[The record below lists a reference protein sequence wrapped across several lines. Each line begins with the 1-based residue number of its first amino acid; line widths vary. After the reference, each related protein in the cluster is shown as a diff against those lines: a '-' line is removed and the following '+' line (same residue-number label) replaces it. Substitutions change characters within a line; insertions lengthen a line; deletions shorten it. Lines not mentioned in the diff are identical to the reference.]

1 MSKKFMILMLS
12 VGLAAVLGFGGFGIW
27 HASKS
32 TPRFDQNGYILQ
44 GEEDEVKWHAFQ
56 SGEKYAATLAGTI
69 NFKSE
74 DEGEV
79 SVAQESFAHF
89 EDDSMMALSDGVLL
103 DFNDLSEN
111 YINNYYIN
119 AGLPIAE
126 TGDTYTADTN
136 AGSMEFGEHLW
147 KLSDQKY
154 LIAAPSLE
162 VHMTEDDIRDAEGYV
177 QVVMTEDN
185 VAHMLTQE
193 NLWMT
198 ISDECYIETQGG
210 VKVYPMT
217 QIIDDGTNKLSLAKL
232 AVSPEDAIVLT
243 EDETRRQI
251 VPELNIEAI
260 DGADGRDGEDGQVGE
275 DGQIG
280 EDGQNGEK
288 GEDGQQ
294 GTTGVT
300 GNTGVTGATGSSG
313 ASGVSGSSG
322 AKGKDGKNAVLEST
336 TNSALPTMSI
346 TDWRISATELKGA
359 IRVTD
364 NGGFL
369 GAINDI
375 TGHETKYPGS
385 VTITNVKTGQVI
397 TCYQQNDEYTL
408 HSGDTS
414 FSEFYVGKETVTFS
428 TPANALEPD
437 TEYKL
442 SVTAYYK
449 ATDDTGLIYSREF
462 ISRFFYT
469 DSTGVTL
476 TQEKAETEKL
486 TVMASV
492 SESYQASMVKTTVFL
507 LTPEQ
512 NESFTKDKAG
522 DAANYTAKK
531 EITAAE
537 FGTGNWSAD
546 AEFAGLTPNTQ
557 YIARAL
563 VATNVGLTTL
573 TTQELNL
580 KTLKRAPAKKTETDS
595 PKAYYNRVTGA
606 FEVYRPPVEDP
617 DGGAVSYTYTAY
629 KLTASNQW
637 EKVASRSVTPAM
649 GEPVEFHL
657 QSGEV
662 YQFGVELE
670 FHDNEKLV
678 YYDLGRSDSIASAGE
693 TMPKVT
699 LEGNLNGTDYNKY
712 DGTIKVH
719 LTNQSTVTVDALH
732 PLTLEFYADQ
742 IWNAKAELPN
752 GSPVTLE
759 KRGTV
764 TCESYDSA
772 NPYKN
777 ELNIKLQLKDLY
789 KNTNYTVTVSGYLDL
804 GDGNGAVN
812 RAIGTVSFR
821 TYDPLNLSATWSV
834 PSTVSTAFAR
844 TLSLSVQDSSSTEVR
859 KNYALGQL
867 KDGQVTVELFSGT
880 GTGKLRIAQK
890 NFNQTEDLEKLFST
904 AGLEITEE
912 SFGGPPLNRD
922 GNYTLTVTTV
932 ADGSYGRKLGY
943 INTFDNLQN
952 ASEVVSAEPT
962 PPDLL
967 TDSSKGIKAAPIYNK
982 DAVSFGATVDEELPD
997 EAIIGYTLESTYDN
1011 VQRIGKTITY
1021 YAFEYNTFFN
1031 ALRNNQDPI
1040 EKAKPL
1046 IKMTQ
1051 PIDISK
1057 DTVPKIAL
1065 LFGGKATEDQN
1076 STMYNGYQIYYAGA
1090 PNKLGNVLES
1100 GMDRGYRYI
1109 FAYTVQYA
1117 SSGSGE
1123 SEAVRIYPYNHKA
1136 YQDYNT
1142 YYGGVKENNK
1152 QIGKGIAYI
1161 LNSGMC
1167 EAPKIMPDFHTYVY
1181 STEQDPLA
1189 SAAATTAGGK
1199 VTLHYTWRDP
1209 DKRIVTNETDAAN
1222 TKISFPK
1229 DSNGTLG
1236 QADINGKVK
1245 DGNWYEVTLPYTIS
1259 SKTGGSETVLTP
1271 TVNVSEYEL
1280 DYDEVLRSFDLPK
1293 DVKDYPI
1300 AQIPLDWS
1308 WAQQFDKT
1316 GYQDA
1321 VLLNIQAELDKN
1333 HIDFYLTGGTGG
1345 DTAMQALISR
1355 AVAMELTVKTTDQAH
1370 KTKTFTLPLNTDV
1383 KGTYARL
1390 TTGLLGT
1397 EFLNQ
1402 EFEVTARMFYD
1413 TGVQGWDVLEYQ
1425 NKRKDGFALQYIN
1438 DATSRELFGFSAY
1451 IGASNSTTIPGNGAL
1466 LNLTSTST
1474 GFETKNLRDLIA
1486 SEAKKDGKYSLY
1498 TSSRV
1503 GNASA
1508 LRYLYPTRMGV
1519 DVHNSLNVET
1529 LSGQYIV
1536 PKQIAD
1542 YPLKFT
1548 GDNKITLTTLTPTVT
1563 KPYFEVS
1570 STTVKPV
1577 AYKVSGF
1584 ADGGTI
1590 YMAAYPT
1597 REDAEGL
1604 NTQHGG
1610 KFIEINVN
1618 ENGLPDAKE
1627 LTSLTAGKKY
1637 YMTFY
1642 YKKADGTMVKLL
1654 RSDTAEDAIFEV
1666 TTSTQAIIDITKMD
1680 YLNTGYFDKL
1690 LLTEFSIS
1698 RLFNLNMSYDIYASA
1713 EDAAAG
1719 QNPVLT
1725 YDQMVTGDENEI
1737 LKVPDIIQYNDNK
1750 LRLNLTPSQLRA
1762 NLVPGVTY
1770 YLKIRAYEPA
1780 AGPGG
1785 APTEAGSAIQP
1796 FTITSVGNLGALIYV
1811 QHAGDKS
1818 ITFRV
1823 IINDPQFT
1831 LMGRPNNDNE
1841 GALYAVRFT
1850 DKAGKVL
1857 RTSYDNQVYSASE
1870 KPYQDFILDD
1880 AHLVNDSLTT
1890 NSSIQTNEEYHI
1902 NIYAVP
1908 DRMHNGQ
1915 IILDSQPKTWSDF
1928 FDAKAVKEDFK
1939 GCGSRFLAIIKSFWK
1954 TNTSNDSSKDAMESQ
1969 LLIASKL
1976 QSTTTE
1982 SGWLL
1987 NEKGVYASRYNTET
2001 VRIMLEESFGL
2012 IQKTTGTGGGSTEE
2026 PVFKRIDW
2034 QVEGFKSDG
2043 SPLDLSG
2050 QSLRSKGDKLLQE
2063 SQIASHYNSYFFDIP
2078 AEVVQGSYTIVLQFY
2093 EAETDSAPTK
2103 TITIRSGV

>member
-79 SVAQESFAHF
+79 SVAQQSFAHF

-375 TGHETKYPGS
+375 EGHETKYPGS

-414 FSEFYVGKETVTFS
+414 FPEFYVGKETVTFS

-546 AEFAGLTPNTQ
+546 AEFAELAPNTQ

-563 VATNVGLTTL
+563 VATNAGLTTL

-580 KTLKRAPAKKTETDS
+580 KTLKRTPAKKTETDS

-606 FEVYRPPVEDP
+606 FEVYRPPVTDP
-617 DGGAVSYTYTAY
+617 DGGTVSYTYTAY

-637 EKVASRSVTPAM
+637 QKVAARSVTPAM

-699 LEGNLNGTDYNKY
+699 LEGNLNATDYNKY

-719 LTNQSTVTVDALH
+719 LTNKSAVTVDALH

-764 TCESYDSA
+764 TYDAATS
-772 NPYKN
+772 NKN

-859 KNYALGQL
+859 KNYALEQL
-867 KDGQVTVELFSGT
+867 KEGQVTVELFSGT

-890 NFNQTEDLEKLFST
+890 NFNQTEDLAKLFST

-932 ADGSYGRKLGY
+932 ADGSYGRNLGY

-982 DAVSFGATVDEELPD
+982 DAVSFGATVDKELPD

-1065 LFGGKATEDQN
+1065 LFGGTETKDQD
-1076 STMYNGYQIYYAGA
+1076 STMYNGYQRYYAGA
-1090 PNKLGNVLES
+1090 PNKLGNVLDS

-1123 SEAVRIYPYNHKA
+1123 SEAVRVYPYNHKS

-1167 EAPKIMPDFHTYVY
+1167 EAPKIMPDFHTYVF
-1181 STEQDPLA
+1181 STEQDQLA
-1189 SAAATTAGGK
+1189 SASATTAGGK

-1236 QADINGKVK
+1236 QANINGKVK

-1308 WAQQFDKT
+1308 WAQQFNKK
-1316 GYQDA
+1316 GYQGA
-1321 VLLNIQAELDKN
+1321 VFLNIQAELDKN

-1355 AVAMELTVKTTDQAH
+1355 AVAMELTVKTTDTAH
-1370 KTKTFTLPLNTDV
+1370 ETKTFTLPLNTDV

-1397 EFLNQ
+1397 AFLNK
-1402 EFEVTARMFYD
+1402 EFEVTARMLYD
-1413 TGVQGWDVLEYQ
+1413 TGVQGWDVLE
-1425 NKRKDGFALQYIN
+1425 NEGKRKDGFALQYIN

-1474 GFETKNLRDLIA
+1474 GFETQNLRNLIA
-1486 SEAKKDGKYSLY
+1486 SELEDDDKYSLY
-1498 TSSRV
+1498 TSSKV

-1519 DVHNSLNVET
+1519 DVHNSLNVEN

-1548 GDNKITLTTLTPTVT
+1548 GDNKVTLTTLTPTVT

-1584 ADGGTI
+1584 ADGGQI
-1590 YMAAYPT
+1590 YMAAYT
-1597 REDAEGL
+1597 SREAAESL
-1604 NTQHGG
+1604 NTQYDGRV
-1610 KFIEINVN
+1610 EINVN
-1618 ENGLPDAKE
+1618 ENGVPDAKE
-1627 LTSLTAGKKY
+1627 LTGLTAGKKY

-1642 YKKADGTMVKLL
+1642 YKKADGTLVKLL

-1737 LKVPDIIQYNDNK
+1737 LKVPPIIQNNDNK
-1750 LRLNLTPSQLRA
+1750 LRLNLTPSQLRER
-1762 NLVPGVTY
+1762 LVPGVTY

-1780 AGPGG
+1780 AVPDGT
-1785 APTEAGSAIQP
+1785 PTEAGSAIQP

-1850 DKAGKVL
+1850 DKAGNVL

-1880 AHLVNDSLTT
+1880 AHLVNDSIAT

-1928 FDAKAVKEDFK
+1928 FDAKAVTARLEE
-1939 GCGSRFLAIIKSFWK
+1939 CGSRFLKIIQSFWE
-1954 TNTSNDSSKDAMESQ
+1954 TNTSNDSSKDEMESQ

-2063 SQIASHYNSYFFDIP
+2063 SQIASNYNSYFFDIP

-2093 EAETDSAPTK
+2093 EAETDSAPKK

>member
-1 MSKKFMILMLS
+1 MYIGDVVREQVDDLIGR
-12 VGLAAVLGFGGFGIW
+12 VGNARLLHGRRVAAEL
-27 HASKS
+27 
-32 TPRFDQNGYILQ
+32 
-44 GEEDEVKWHAFQ
+44 
-56 SGEKYAATLAGTI
+56 
-69 NFKSE
+69 
-74 DEGEV
+74 
-79 SVAQESFAHF
+79 
-89 EDDSMMALSDGVLL
+89 
-103 DFNDLSEN
+103 
-111 YINNYYIN
+111 
-119 AGLPIAE
+119 
-126 TGDTYTADTN
+126 
-136 AGSMEFGEHLW
+136 
-147 KLSDQKY
+147 
-154 LIAAPSLE
+154 
-162 VHMTEDDIRDAEGYV
+162 VHKR
-177 QVVMTEDN
+177 
-185 VAHMLTQE
+185 
-193 NLWMT
+193 
-198 ISDECYIETQGG
+198 
-210 VKVYPMT
+210 
-217 QIIDDGTNKLSLAKL
+217 
-232 AVSPEDAIVLT
+232 
-243 EDETRRQI
+243 
-251 VPELNIEAI
+251 
-260 DGADGRDGEDGQVGE
+260 
-275 DGQIG
+275 
-280 EDGQNGEK
+280 
-288 GEDGQQ
+288 
-294 GTTGVT
+294 
-300 GNTGVTGATGSSG
+300 
-313 ASGVSGSSG
+313 
-322 AKGKDGKNAVLEST
+322 
-336 TNSALPTMSI
+336 
-346 TDWRISATELKGA
+346 
-359 IRVTD
+359 
-364 NGGFL
+364 
-369 GAINDI
+369 
-375 TGHETKYPGS
+375 
-385 VTITNVKTGQVI
+385 
-397 TCYQQNDEYTL
+397 
-408 HSGDTS
+408 
-414 FSEFYVGKETVTFS
+414 
-428 TPANALEPD
+428 LEPLRD
-437 TEYKL
+437 VRAGKL
-442 SVTAYYK
+442 
-449 ATDDTGLIYSREF
+449 
-462 ISRFFYT
+462 
-469 DSTGVTL
+469 
-476 TQEKAETEKL
+476 Q
-486 TVMASV
+486 
-492 SESYQASMVKTTVFL
+492 
-507 LTPEQ
+507 
-512 NESFTKDKAG
+512 
-522 DAANYTAKK
+522 
-531 EITAAE
+531 
-537 FGTGNWSAD
+537 
-546 AEFAGLTPNTQ
+546 
-557 YIARAL
+557 
-563 VATNVGLTTL
+563 
-573 TTQELNL
+573 
-580 KTLKRAPAKKTETDS
+580 RAPAKKTETDS

-617 DGGAVSYTYTAY
+617 DGGAVNYTYTAY

-637 EKVASRSVTPAM
+637 EKVAARSVTPAM

-699 LEGNLNGTDYNKY
+699 LEDSLNATDYNKY

-719 LTNQSTVTVDALH
+719 LTNKSAVTVDALH

-764 TCESYDSA
+764 TYDAA
-772 NPYKN
+772 NPNKN

-844 TLSLSVQDSSSTEVR
+844 TLSLNVQDSSSTEVR
-859 KNYALGQL
+859 KNYALDQL
-867 KDGQVTVELFSGT
+867 KEGQVTVELFSGT

-890 NFNQTEDLEKLFST
+890 NFNQTEDLAKLFST

-932 ADGSYGRKLGY
+932 ADGSYGRNLGY

-982 DAVSFGATVDEELPD
+982 DAASFGATVDEELPD

-1076 STMYNGYQIYYAGA
+1076 STMYNGYQIYYAGE
-1090 PNKLGNVLES
+1090 PNKQGNVLDA

-1123 SEAVRIYPYNHKA
+1123 SEAVRIYPYNHKS

-1181 STEQDPLA
+1181 STEQDKLA
-1189 SAAATTAGGK
+1189 SDTATTAGGK

-1209 DKRIVTNETDAAN
+1209 DKRIVTNETDAAY

-1229 DSNGTLG
+1229 DSNGTQGQVKLLG
-1236 QADINGKVK
+1236 TKV
-1245 DGNWYEVTLPYTIS
+1245 DGNWYAATLPYTIS

-1280 DYDEVLRSFDLPK
+1280 DYDPVLRSFDMPT
-1293 DVKDYPI
+1293 DIKDYPI

-1308 WAQQFDKT
+1308 WAQQFGKN
-1316 GYQDA
+1316 GYQGA
-1321 VLLNIQAELDKN
+1321 VFLNIQAELDKN
-1333 HIDFYLTGGTGG
+1333 HIDFYLAG
-1345 DTAMQALISR
+1345 DETAMQALISR

-1370 KTKTFTLPLNTDV
+1370 KTFTLPLSTDV

-1397 EFLNQ
+1397 AFLNQ

-1413 TGVQGWDVLEYQ
+1413 TGVQGWDVLENQ

-1474 GFETKNLRDLIA
+1474 DFETQNLRNLIA
-1486 SEAKKDGKYSLY
+1486 SELKDDKKYSLY

-1519 DVHNSLNVET
+1519 DVHNSLNVEN

-1548 GDNKITLTTLTPTVT
+1548 GTNKITLTTLTPTVT

-1577 AYKVSGF
+1577 AYTVSGF
-1584 ADGGTI
+1584 AGDGKI

-1597 REDAEGL
+1597 REDAESL

-1610 KFIEINVN
+1610 KLIEINVG
-1618 ENGLPDAKE
+1618 ENGVPDAKE
-1627 LTSLTAGKKY
+1627 LTGLTAGKKY

-1642 YKKADGTMVKLL
+1642 YRKADGTLVKLL

-1666 TTSTQAIIDITKMD
+1666 TTSTQAIIDITKME

-1698 RLFNLNMSYDIYASA
+1698 RLFNLNMSYDIYASEKDA
-1713 EDAAAG
+1713 EAG

-1725 YDQMVTGDENEI
+1725 YGQMVTGDENTI
-1737 LKVPDIIQYNDNK
+1737 LTVPRIIEYNDNK

-1762 NLVPGVTY
+1762 RLEPGVTY

-1780 AGPGG
+1780 AVPGG
-1785 APTEAGSAIQP
+1785 TPTEAGSAIQP

-1831 LMGRPNNDNE
+1831 LMGRPNDDKE

-1850 DKAGKVL
+1850 DKAGNVL

-1870 KPYQDFILDD
+1870 KPYQDFTLDD
-1880 AHLVNDSLTT
+1880 STLKNTDFGLTI
-1890 NSSIQTNEEYHI
+1890 NNIIQKDTEYQI

-1915 IILDSQPKTWSDF
+1915 IILDGQAKTWSDF
-1928 FDAKAVKEDFK
+1928 FDAKAVTARFEE
-1939 GCGSRFLAIIKSFWK
+1939 CGSRFLAIIKSFWK
-1954 TNTSNDSSKDAMESQ
+1954 TNTSNDSSKDEMESQ

-2012 IQKTTGTGGGSTEE
+2012 IQKATGTGGGSTEE

-2093 EAETDSAPTK
+2093 EAETDSAPKK

>member
-1 MSKKFMILMLS
+1 M
-12 VGLAAVLGFGGFGIW
+12 
-27 HASKS
+27 
-32 TPRFDQNGYILQ
+32 
-44 GEEDEVKWHAFQ
+44 
-56 SGEKYAATLAGTI
+56 
-69 NFKSE
+69 
-74 DEGEV
+74 
-79 SVAQESFAHF
+79 
-89 EDDSMMALSDGVLL
+89 
-103 DFNDLSEN
+103 
-111 YINNYYIN
+111 
-119 AGLPIAE
+119 
-126 TGDTYTADTN
+126 
-136 AGSMEFGEHLW
+136 
-147 KLSDQKY
+147 
-154 LIAAPSLE
+154 
-162 VHMTEDDIRDAEGYV
+162 
-177 QVVMTEDN
+177 
-185 VAHMLTQE
+185 
-193 NLWMT
+193 
-198 ISDECYIETQGG
+198 
-210 VKVYPMT
+210 
-217 QIIDDGTNKLSLAKL
+217 
-232 AVSPEDAIVLT
+232 
-243 EDETRRQI
+243 
-251 VPELNIEAI
+251 PELNIEAI

-364 NGGFL
+364 KGNFL
-369 GAINDI
+369 DPIQDLNKD
-375 TGHETKYPGS
+375 ETKYPGS

-397 TCYQQNDEYTL
+397 TCYQQNDAYAL
-408 HSGDTS
+408 PSGDTT
-414 FSEFYVGKETVTFS
+414 FPDFYSGADTVTFS
-428 TPANALEPD
+428 TPADALEPD

-476 TQEKAETEKL
+476 TQGKAETGKL

-512 NESFTKDKAG
+512 NESFTKDKAEV
-522 DAANYTAKK
+522 AENYIDKK
-531 EITAAE
+531 EITAAAFDAE
-537 FGTGNWSAD
+537 NWSAD
-546 AEFAGLTPNTQ
+546 AEFAELTPNTQ

-563 VATNVGLTTL
+563 VVTNAGLTTL
-573 TTQELNL
+573 TSQELNL

-629 KLTASNQW
+629 KLTASNEW
-637 EKVASRSVTPAM
+637 EKVAARSVTPAM

-699 LEGNLNGTDYNKY
+699 LEGNLNGSDYNKY

-719 LTNQSTVTVDALH
+719 LTNKSAVTVDALH

-742 IWNAKAELPN
+742 IWNDKAELPN
-752 GSPVTLE
+752 GDPVTLE

-777 ELNIKLQLKDLY
+777 ELNIKLQLEDLY

-821 TYDPLNLSATWSV
+821 TYNPLNLSATWSV

-844 TLSLSVQDSSSTEVR
+844 TLSLNVQDSSSTEVR
-859 KNYALGQL
+859 KNYALDQL
-867 KDGQVTVELFSGT
+867 KEGQVTVELFSGT

-890 NFNQTEDLEKLFST
+890 NFNQTEDLAKLFST

-912 SFGGPPLNRD
+912 SFGGPPLSRD

-932 ADGSYGRKLGY
+932 ADGSYGRNLGY

-982 DAVSFGATVDEELPD
+982 DAVSFDATVDEELPD

-1046 IKMTQ
+1046 MKMTQ

-1065 LFGGKATEDQN
+1065 LFGGTATEDQG
-1076 STMYNGYQIYYAGA
+1076 STMYNGYQRYYAGA
-1090 PNKLGNVLES
+1090 PNKLGSVLES

-1117 SSGSGE
+1117 ASGSGE

-1167 EAPKIMPDFHTYVY
+1167 EAPKIMPDFHTYVF
-1181 STEQDPLA
+1181 STEQDKLA

-1209 DKRIVTNETDAAN
+1209 DKRIVTNETAAAN

-1229 DSNGTLG
+1229 DSNGTLE
-1236 QADINGKVK
+1236 QANINGKVV

-1280 DYDEVLRSFDLPK
+1280 DYDEVLRSFNLPK

-1308 WAQQFDKT
+1308 WEQQFENP
-1316 GYQDA
+1316 GYKE
-1321 VLLNIQAELDKN
+1321 VRLNIQAELDKN
-1333 HIDFYLTGGTGG
+1333 HIDFYLAG
-1345 DTAMQALISR
+1345 DVTAMQALISR
-1355 AVAMELTVKTTDQAH
+1355 AVAMELTVKTNAAH
-1370 KTKTFTLPLNTDV
+1370 ETKTFTLPLNTDV

-1397 EFLNQ
+1397 KFLNE
-1402 EFEVTARMFYD
+1402 EFEVTARMLYD
-1413 TGVQGWDVLEYQ
+1413 TGVQGWDVLE
-1425 NKRKDGFALQYIN
+1425 NEGKRKDGFALQYIN

-1474 GFETKNLRDLIA
+1474 GFNTENLRNLIA
-1486 SEAKKDGKYSLY
+1486 SETEKDGKYSLY
-1498 TSSRV
+1498 TSNRV

-1519 DVHNSLNVET
+1519 DVHNSLNVEN

-1563 KPYFEVS
+1563 KPYFDVS

-1577 AYKVSGF
+1577 AYTVSGF
-1584 ADGGTI
+1584 AGDGKI

-1597 REDAEGL
+1597 RGDAESL

-1610 KFIEINVN
+1610 KLIEINVG
-1618 ENGLPDAKE
+1618 ENGVPDAKE
-1627 LTSLTAGKKY
+1627 LTGLTAGKKY

-1666 TTSTQAIIDITKMD
+1666 TTSTQAIIDITKME

-1698 RLFNLNMSYDIYASA
+1698 RLFNLNMSYDIYASE
-1713 EDAAAG
+1713 EDATKG
-1719 QNPVLT
+1719 ENPVLT
-1725 YDQMVTGDENEI
+1725 YGQMVTGDENTI
-1737 LKVPDIIQYNDNK
+1737 LTVPRIIEYNDNK

-1762 NLVPGVTY
+1762 NLEPGVTY

-1780 AGPGG
+1780 AVPGG

-1857 RTSYDNQVYSASE
+1857 RTTYDDQVYSAS
-1870 KPYQDFILDD
+1870 KPPYQDFILDD
-1880 AHLVNDSLTT
+1880 AHLVNDSIEI
-1890 NSSIQTNEEYHI
+1890 NDSIQTNEEYHI

-1908 DRMHNGQ
+1908 DRKHNGQ
-1915 IILDSQPKTWSDF
+1915 IILDSQLDSQPKTWSDF
-1928 FDAKAVKEDFK
+1928 FDAKDVTAEFEK
-1939 GCGSRFLAIIKSFWK
+1939 CGSRFLAIIKSFWK
-1954 TNTSNDSSKDAMESQ
+1954 TNTSNDSGKDAMESQ

-2034 QVEGFKSDG
+2034 QVEGFKSDA

-2063 SQIASHYNSYFFDIP
+2063 SQIASNYNSYFFDIP

-2093 EAETDSAPTK
+2093 EAETDSAPKK

>member
-1 MSKKFMILMLS
+1 M
-12 VGLAAVLGFGGFGIW
+12 
-27 HASKS
+27 
-32 TPRFDQNGYILQ
+32 
-44 GEEDEVKWHAFQ
+44 
-56 SGEKYAATLAGTI
+56 
-69 NFKSE
+69 
-74 DEGEV
+74 
-79 SVAQESFAHF
+79 
-89 EDDSMMALSDGVLL
+89 
-103 DFNDLSEN
+103 
-111 YINNYYIN
+111 
-119 AGLPIAE
+119 
-126 TGDTYTADTN
+126 
-136 AGSMEFGEHLW
+136 
-147 KLSDQKY
+147 
-154 LIAAPSLE
+154 
-162 VHMTEDDIRDAEGYV
+162 
-177 QVVMTEDN
+177 
-185 VAHMLTQE
+185 
-193 NLWMT
+193 
-198 ISDECYIETQGG
+198 
-210 VKVYPMT
+210 
-217 QIIDDGTNKLSLAKL
+217 
-232 AVSPEDAIVLT
+232 
-243 EDETRRQI
+243 
-251 VPELNIEAI
+251 
-260 DGADGRDGEDGQVGE
+260 
-275 DGQIG
+275 
-280 EDGQNGEK
+280 
-288 GEDGQQ
+288 
-294 GTTGVT
+294 
-300 GNTGVTGATGSSG
+300 
-313 ASGVSGSSG
+313 
-322 AKGKDGKNAVLEST
+322 
-336 TNSALPTMSI
+336 
-346 TDWRISATELKGA
+346 
-359 IRVTD
+359 
-364 NGGFL
+364 
-369 GAINDI
+369 
-375 TGHETKYPGS
+375 
-385 VTITNVKTGQVI
+385 
-397 TCYQQNDEYTL
+397 
-408 HSGDTS
+408 
-414 FSEFYVGKETVTFS
+414 
-428 TPANALEPD
+428 
-437 TEYKL
+437 
-442 SVTAYYK
+442 
-449 ATDDTGLIYSREF
+449 
-462 ISRFFYT
+462 
-469 DSTGVTL
+469 TL

-492 SESYQASMVKTTVFL
+492 SESYQASVQAATVFL
-507 LTPEQ
+507 LELEQ
-512 NESFTKDKAG
+512 NESFTKDKAE
-522 DAANYTAKK
+522 DTTSYTAKEK
-531 EITAAE
+531 ITADKFKAGGWNAE
-537 FGTGNWSAD
+537 V
-546 AEFAGLTPNTQ
+546 EFAGLESNKQ
-557 YIARAL
+557 YIARVL
-563 VATNVGLTTL
+563 VETKAGLTTL

-580 KTLKRAPAKKTETDS
+580 KTLKKAPSWEGI
-595 PKAYYNRVTGA
+595 PEAYYNRVTGA
-606 FEVYRPPVEDP
+606 FEVYRPPVTDP

-637 EKVASRSVTPAM
+637 QKVAARSVTPAM

-699 LEGNLNGTDYNKY
+699 LEGNLNATDYNKY

-719 LTNQSTVTVDALH
+719 LTNKSAVTVDALH

-764 TCESYDSA
+764 TYDAATS
-772 NPYKN
+772 NKN

-859 KNYALGQL
+859 KNYALEQL
-867 KDGQVTVELFSGT
+867 KEGQVTVELFSGT

-890 NFNQTEDLEKLFST
+890 NFNQTEDLAKLFST

-932 ADGSYGRKLGY
+932 ADGSYGRNLGY

-1065 LFGGKATEDQN
+1065 LFGGKTTGDQD
-1076 STMYNGYQIYYAGA
+1076 STMYNGYQRYYAGA
-1090 PNKLGNVLES
+1090 PNKQGNVLDA

-1117 SSGSGE
+1117 ASGSGE
-1123 SEAVRIYPYNHKA
+1123 SEAVRIYPYNHKS

-1142 YYGGVKENNK
+1142 YYGGVRENNK

-1181 STEQDPLA
+1181 STKQDTLA

-1209 DKRIVTNETDAAN
+1209 DKRIVTKETAAAN
-1222 TKISFPK
+1222 TKISFPQ

-1236 QADINGKVK
+1236 QADIDQTIV

-1321 VLLNIQAELDKN
+1321 VRLNIQAELDKN
-1333 HIDFYLTGGTGG
+1333 HIDFYLAG
-1345 DTAMQALISR
+1345 DETAMQALISR
-1355 AVAMELTVKTTDQAH
+1355 AVAMELTVKTTDTAH
-1370 KTKTFTLPLNTDV
+1370 ETKTFTLPLNTDV

-1397 EFLNQ
+1397 EFLNK

-1413 TGVQGWDVLEYQ
+1413 TGVQGWDVLEKEG
-1425 NKRKDGFALQYIN
+1425 KRKDGFALQYIN

-1474 GFETKNLRDLIA
+1474 GFETQNLRNLIA
-1486 SEAKKDGKYSLY
+1486 RETKDDDKYLLY
-1498 TSSRV
+1498 TSSKV

-1519 DVHNSLNVET
+1519 DVHNSLNVEN

-1548 GDNKITLTTLTPTVT
+1548 GDNKVTLTTLTPTVT

-1627 LTSLTAGKKY
+1627 LTGLTAGKKY

-1850 DKAGKVL
+1850 DKAGNVL

-2063 SQIASHYNSYFFDIP
+2063 SQIASNYNSYFFDIP

-2093 EAETDSAPTK
+2093 EAETDSAPKK

>member
-1 MSKKFMILMLS
+1 M
-12 VGLAAVLGFGGFGIW
+12 
-27 HASKS
+27 
-32 TPRFDQNGYILQ
+32 
-44 GEEDEVKWHAFQ
+44 
-56 SGEKYAATLAGTI
+56 
-69 NFKSE
+69 
-74 DEGEV
+74 
-79 SVAQESFAHF
+79 
-89 EDDSMMALSDGVLL
+89 
-103 DFNDLSEN
+103 
-111 YINNYYIN
+111 
-119 AGLPIAE
+119 
-126 TGDTYTADTN
+126 
-136 AGSMEFGEHLW
+136 
-147 KLSDQKY
+147 
-154 LIAAPSLE
+154 
-162 VHMTEDDIRDAEGYV
+162 
-177 QVVMTEDN
+177 
-185 VAHMLTQE
+185 
-193 NLWMT
+193 
-198 ISDECYIETQGG
+198 
-210 VKVYPMT
+210 
-217 QIIDDGTNKLSLAKL
+217 
-232 AVSPEDAIVLT
+232 LT

-336 TNSALPTMSI
+336 TNSALPTMLI

-375 TGHETKYPGS
+375 EEHGTKYPGS

-408 HSGDTS
+408 DSGDTS
-414 FSEFYVGKETVTFS
+414 FPEFYVGKETVTFS

-537 FGTGNWSAD
+537 FDAASRSAD

-563 VATNVGLTTL
+563 VETNAGLTTL

-580 KTLKRAPAKKTETDS
+580 KTLKRAPSKEAETDS

-606 FEVYRPPVEDP
+606 FEVYRPPVKDP
-617 DGGAVSYTYTAY
+617 DGGTVSYTYTAY
-629 KLTASNQW
+629 KLTASNEWQ
-637 EKVASRSVTPAM
+637 KVAARSVTPAM

-699 LEGNLNGTDYNKY
+699 LEGSLNGNDYNKY
-712 DGTIKVH
+712 NGTIKVH
-719 LTNQSTVTVDALH
+719 LTNKSAVTVDALH

-742 IWNAKAELPN
+742 IWNAKAELSN
-752 GSPVTLE
+752 GDSVTLE

-764 TCESYDSA
+764 TYDTHTS
-772 NPYKN
+772 NTN

-859 KNYALGQL
+859 KNYALEQL
-867 KDGQVTVELFSGT
+867 KEGQVTVELFSGT

-890 NFNQTEDLEKLFST
+890 NFNQTEDLAKLFST

-912 SFGGPPLNRD
+912 SFGGPPLSRD
-922 GNYTLTVTTV
+922 GNYTLTVTAV
-932 ADGSYGRKLGY
+932 ADGSYGRNLGY

-982 DAVSFGATVDEELPD
+982 DAAGFGATVDEELPD

-1046 IKMTQ
+1046 MKMTQ

-1065 LFGGKATEDQN
+1065 LFGGTATKDQD
-1076 STMYNGYQIYYAGA
+1076 STIYNGYQRYYAGT
-1090 PNKLGNVLES
+1090 PNKLGNVLDS

-1123 SEAVRIYPYNHKA
+1123 SEAVRIYPYNHKS

-1181 STEQDPLA
+1181 STEQDSLA
-1189 SAAATTAGGK
+1189 SASATTAGGK

-1209 DKRIVTNETDAAN
+1209 DKRIVTKETDATN

-1236 QADINGKVK
+1236 QADIDEHIV
-1245 DGNWYEVTLPYTIS
+1245 DGNWYAVTLPYTIS

-1271 TVNVSEYEL
+1271 TVNVSAYEL

-1308 WAQQFDKT
+1308 WTQQFEKT

-1321 VLLNIQAELDKN
+1321 VRLNIQAELDKN
-1333 HIDFYLTGGTGG
+1333 HIDFYLAG
-1345 DTAMQALISR
+1345 DETAMQALISR
-1355 AVAMELTVKTTDQAH
+1355 AVAMELTVKTTDTH
-1370 KTKTFTLPLNTDV
+1370 VTKTFTLPLNTDV

-1397 EFLNQ
+1397 EFLNK
-1402 EFEVTARMFYD
+1402 EFEVSARMFYD
-1413 TGVQGWDVLEYQ
+1413 TGIQGWDVLQIES
-1425 NKRKDGFALQYIN
+1425 KRKDGFALQYIN

-1474 GFETKNLRDLIA
+1474 GFETQNLRNLIA
-1486 SEAKKDGKYSLY
+1486 SELKDDGKYWLY

-1519 DVHNSLNVET
+1519 DVHNSLDVEN

-1548 GDNKITLTTLTPTVT
+1548 GDNKVTLTTLTPTVT

-1577 AYKVSGF
+1577 AYTVSGF
-1584 ADGGTI
+1584 ADGGRI
-1590 YMAAYPT
+1590 YMAAYT
-1597 REDAEGL
+1597 SREDAEAL

-1610 KFIEINVN
+1610 KVVEIDVN
-1618 ENGLPDAKE
+1618 KNGVPDAKE
-1627 LTSLTAGKKY
+1627 LTGLTAGKKY

-1642 YKKADGTMVKLL
+1642 YRKADGTLIKLL

-1698 RLFNLNMSYDIYASA
+1698 RLFNLNMSYDIYASE
-1713 EDAAAG
+1713 EDATAG

-1725 YDQMVTGDENEI
+1725 YEQMVTGDQNAI
-1737 LKVPDIIQYNDNK
+1737 LTVPDIIKNNDNR

-1762 NLVPGVTY
+1762 KLVPGVTY

-1780 AGPGG
+1780 TVPGG
-1785 APTEAGSAIQP
+1785 TPTEAGSAIQP

-1831 LMGRPNNDNE
+1831 LMGRPNDDNE

-1850 DKAGKVL
+1850 DKAGNVL
-1857 RTSYDNQVYSASE
+1857 RTSYDNQVYSAS
-1870 KPYQDFILDD
+1870 KTAYQDFILDD
-1880 AHLVNDSLTT
+1880 AHLVHDSLMI
-1890 NSSIQTNEEYHI
+1890 NDKIQTNEEYYI

-1908 DRMHNGQ
+1908 DRKHNGQ
-1915 IILDSQPKTWSDF
+1915 IILDSQAKTWSDF
-1928 FDAKAVKEDFK
+1928 FDAKEVTARFEE
-1939 GCGSRFLAIIKSFWK
+1939 CGSKFLAIIKNFWN
-1954 TNTSNDSSKDAMESQ
+1954 TNTSNNPNKDEMESQ

-2012 IQKTTGTGGGSTEE
+2012 IQKATGTGGGLTEE

-2034 QVEGFKSDG
+2034 QVEGFKRDG

-2063 SQIASHYNSYFFDIP
+2063 SQIASNYNTYFFDIP

-2093 EAETDSAPTK
+2093 EAETDSAPKK